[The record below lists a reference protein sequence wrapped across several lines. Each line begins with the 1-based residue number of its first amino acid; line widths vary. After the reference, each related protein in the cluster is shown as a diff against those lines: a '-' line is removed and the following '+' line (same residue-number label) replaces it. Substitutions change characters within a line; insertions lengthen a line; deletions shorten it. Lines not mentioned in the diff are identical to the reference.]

1 MKTNSTQ
8 NNRVAY
14 VLEEALRYASLGF
27 SVIPL
32 GTITRDSSGK
42 KNIEYPKDGWKK
54 YQSTIATPEEV
65 NSWNCKNLG
74 IVTGAISGLLV
85 LDVDSYKENFD
96 EELLKSFNLPI
107 TPVQETAS
115 GGKQFFFKLPEGRVI
130 KNDVCIGTKDSGI
143 DIRGE
148 GGMVIAPPSTTP
160 YGEYSWLVDPSDT
173 PLADIPPKLL
183 ELLTKDSA
191 NESRAKKTLPE
202 LVGLKEGAGRN
213 NAMASL
219 IGKLLITMPED
230 KWDGEVWPMAQEI
243 NRTYLPPL
251 QEGELRGVYESIT
264 KIERKKRLMLNNKW
278 VETETIQ
285 YIPAMTHAEL
295 LTKDFPPARYTLEP
309 FFEQGTM
316 NMVSAPPNTW
326 KSWLLFLFARHIADG
341 TSVLGK
347 FQTEKAGVLIVNEE
361 DSSRLIK
368 DRLILLGITD
378 SSLPIYYRVAH
389 GSKLKDDFVDSL
401 IAEAKEKNLGVM
413 MFDSLRSI
421 HEADENDSTG
431 MQGVMDLLKKI
442 SRENITVIFTHH
454 NRKKAPFGKG
464 DDAEATR
471 GSSAINAAVSG
482 HISLEEVAKD
492 GEKYLIL
499 KHLKSK
505 VGEKLPPFDIEI
517 QASET
522 NVSFQYLGEHQP
534 KAQALTEAKMMI
546 LSALQGREELLGRKD
561 LVELKIGCMTTIK
574 EALGALDNEGKIKVT
589 LRKDATS
596 AGVSTFSKGRP
607 NEILYSL
614 KKGGAADEFDDF

>member
-1 MKTNSTQ
+1 MKTNSAQ

-14 VLEEALRYASLGF
+14 VLEEARRYTSLGF
-27 SVIPL
+27 SIMPL
-32 GTITRDSSGK
+32 GAITRDLSGK

-54 YQSTIATPEEV
+54 YQEVIASPGEIT
-65 NSWNCKNLG
+65 SWNCKNIG
-74 IVTGAISGLLV
+74 IVTGKVSGLLV
-85 LDVDSYKENFD
+85 LDADSYKENFNK
-96 EELLKSFNLPI
+96 ELLKSFNLPV
-107 TPVQETAS
+107 TPVQKTAS
-115 GGKQFFFKLPEGRVI
+115 GGEQYFFKLPKGTTI
-130 KNDVCIGTKDSGI
+130 KNDVCIGTKESGI
-143 DIRGE
+143 DIRGD
-148 GGMVIAPPSTTP
+148 GGMVIAPPSTTS
-160 YGEYSWLVDPSDT
+160 YGEYTWLVDPSDT

-191 NESRAKKTLPE
+191 NETRAKKTLPE
-202 LVGLKEGAGRN
+202 LVGLKEGEGRN
-213 NAMASL
+213 NAMASF
-219 IGKLLITMPED
+219 IGKLLITVPIDNWNAEI
-230 KWDGEVWPMAQEI
+230 WPMAQEI

-264 KIERKKRLMLNNKW
+264 KIERKKRLMLNNKG

-413 MFDSLRSI
+413 MFDSLRSV

-454 NRKKAPFGKG
+454 NRKKGPLGKG
-464 DDAEATR
+464 DDAESTR

-534 KAQALTEAKMMI
+534 KAQALNEAKMMI
-546 LSALQGREELLGRKD
+546 LSALQDREELLGRKD
-561 LVELKIGCMTTIK
+561 FVELKIGCLTTIK
-574 EALGALDNEGKIKVT
+574 EATIALDKEGKIKVT
-589 LRKDATS
+589 TRKDAAS
-596 AGVSTFSKGRP
+596 AGLSTYSNGSP
-607 NEILYSL
+607 NELLYSL
-614 KKGGAADEFDDF
+614 KKSAVDELDDF